1 MNIGKLN
8 FIALKDTIGLVADT
22 TKSATTNIE
31 DDIFVSE
38 IDPDL
43 ADTST
48 FCKSYDISLD
58 VSVNCVVIEAKKTAK
73 TWYVACMIS
82 AVDKIDINGKVRRLL
97 GARKASFA
105 PMDKVLSIT
114 KMEYGGI
121 TPVGLPKDWQIF
133 VDQAITVKEYVI
145 IGSGVRHSKL
155 LVPGAIFA
163 KLPNSKVENI
173 AKKDII

>member
-1 MNIGKLN
+1 
-8 FIALKDTIGLVADT
+8 
-22 TKSATTNIE
+22 
-31 DDIFVSE
+31 
-38 IDPDL
+38 
-43 ADTST
+43 
-48 FCKSYDISLD
+48 
-58 VSVNCVVIEAKKTAK
+58 
-73 TWYVACMIS
+73 
-82 AVDKIDINGKVRRLL
+82 
-97 GARKASFA
+97 
-105 PMDKVLSIT
+105 MDKVLSIT